1 MKRLIA
7 PLLVAALF
15 LAGPAHGDLFLKY
28 EKTTAAYQIM
38 GQTVP
43 EKKTTAT
50 TWVGADKAR
59 FDDGENMSAI
69 MDGKAKTLTIVDHG
83 RKTFMVMPLDDKSS
97 LMDKAIQEKA
107 GSPEEAAKMKQAMQ
121 GMMGAMNMQMTV
133 TPTGEKKKIDK
144 WDCTRYDVNV
154 SMSLGSSKSEVW
166 ATEQIKIDRDR
177 FNRVRNFGMAGQPGF
192 EQMQRESEK
201 IKGVP
206 VLSVSTARVMNT
218 DVKTTEK
225 LVEQAEKS
233 PPAGTYDVPKGYKE
247 QKGFAGGG
255 PMGAGDLD
263 AEEDEGEDN

>member
-1 MKRLIA
+1 MKRLIV
-7 PLLVAALF
+7 PLLFAAFL
-15 LAGPAHGDLFLKY
+15 LAGPAYGDLFLKY

-38 GQTVP
+38 NQTVP
-43 EKKTTAT
+43 EEKTTAT
-50 TWVGADKAR
+50 TWIGADKAR
-59 FDDGENMSAI
+59 FDEAGKMSAI
-69 MDGKAKTLTIVDHG
+69 LDGKAKTLTIVDHG

-144 WDCTRYDVNV
+144 WDCTRYDVTV
-154 SMSLGSSKSEVW
+154 STAMGGSKSEVW
-166 ATEQIKIDRDR
+166 ATEQIKIDRNR

-192 EQMQRESEK
+192 EQMQREAEK

-206 VLSVSTARVMNT
+206 VLSVSTARVMNV
-218 DVKTTEK
+218 DVKTMEK

-233 PPAGTYDVPKGYKE
+233 APPGTYDIPQGYKE
-247 QKGFAGGG
+247 QKGFGGGG

-263 AEEDEGEDN
+263 AEEDEDN